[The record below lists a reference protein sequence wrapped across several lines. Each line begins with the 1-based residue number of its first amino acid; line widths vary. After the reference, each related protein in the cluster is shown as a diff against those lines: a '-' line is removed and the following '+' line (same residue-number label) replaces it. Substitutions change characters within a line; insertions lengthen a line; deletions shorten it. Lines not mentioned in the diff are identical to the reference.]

1 MEYSL
6 VGEVCSSFY
15 NDPLHKLNLS
25 IAKALV
31 VKLSNQWS
39 NRFDPHL
46 GPLIV
51 TQAQSAHEELSQC
64 FAKSCGFSPG
74 TPVSSHRESWQRG

>member
-6 VGEVCSSFY
+6 VGEVYSSFY
-15 NDPLHKLNLS
+15 NDLLHKLNLS
-25 IAKALV
+25 IAKAL

-51 TQAQSAHEELSQC
+51 TQAQSAHEELMLCQ
-64 FAKSCGFSPG
+64 KLWVFSWYSGSLPQG
-74 TPVSSHRESWQRG
+74 KLATWIR